1 MRHEALGLMV
11 TSPVTKP
18 TSLNSSRNS
27 LYFWLERALIGVV
40 YITRCLFF
48 NDVATAYL

>member
-1 MRHEALGLMV
+1 MEYIEVKQTSVVIMRHEALGFMV

-27 LYFWLERALIGVV
+27 RYFWFDKALMGVV
-40 YITRCLFF
+40 
-48 NDVATAYL
+48 